1 MRRTI
6 LVPASILL
14 PLCGLSIAIAAP
26 ASAEEDYRAIVE
38 VLRACAEIEDG
49 PARMT
54 CYDANV
60 RPRSAPPAARVDPP
74 ADAVHRP
81 GGFGSESL
89 PQQRPREEADA
100 LEARVAS
107 ARERQPGKFVLTLE
121 DGAEWEFVEAAPSA
135 YNPPRAGASVRIERG
150 SLGSFRLRYAS
161 QRAIRIRRVN

>member
-1 MRRTI
+1 MRPSI
-6 LVPASILL
+6 LV

-38 VLRACAEIEDG
+38 VLRACSEIEDG

-60 RPRSAPPAARVDPP
+60 RPPSAPPAAR
-74 ADAVHRP
+74 ADAPANAPR
-81 GGFGSESL
+81 GSGSFGSESL
-89 PQQRPREEADA
+89 PQQRPRAEEADA